1 MRREKATVRA
11 LRRVNRSAVLWPL
24 FLEGPLTRVVLAR
37 LTGLSSG
44 TITNVTGALLEEGLI
59 VEVGLEESD
68 GGRPRVLLQVN
79 PEFGATVGVEV
90 GETGIRVEGFDL
102 RMRVAGAAD
111 VSLHPMQH
119 DASVTI
125 KEIARAIEK
134 LQAQFSAEGRRLL
147 GVGIAVPGIVDHRDG
162 DGRVHA
168 PNIGWRD
175 VPLEKLVQER
185 VGVPVFTENGAKA
198 LGQAEMWLGAGRG
211 ARHSVVTLWGTGVG
225 AAIFTNGTLYRGAT
239 SSAGEWGHTSI
250 NVGGKRCRCGG
261 AGCLEGYIGAGALLE
276 EWRKAD
282 PTVAPPADPDA
293 EDWADSLLAAS
304 SSNEAAA
311 AVLERAATYF
321 GAAAANLA
329 NLFNPERIIIGGWL
343 GCKLGPAL
351 LSRIRRAVTDQAL
364 EYTASQVTIEVGRL
378 GTEAVALGA
387 STLVVDD
394 LLSNGGVPAAG
405 RHERRVRLA

>member
-1 MRREKATVRA
+1 VRD

-44 TITNVTGALLEEGLI
+44 TVTNVTAALLEEGLI
-59 VEVGLEESD
+59 AEVGLEESD

-79 PEFGATVGVEV
+79 PEFGATVGVEI
-90 GETGIRVEGFDL
+90 GETGIRVEAFDL

-111 VSLHPMQH
+111 VGLHPMHH

-125 KEIARAIEK
+125 EQIGRAVEK
-134 LQAQFSAEGRRLL
+134 LQVQFTAEGRRLL

-175 VPLEKLVQER
+175 VPLERLVQEQ
-185 VGVPVFTENGAKA
+185 VGVPVFAENGAKA

-211 ARHSVVTLWGTGVG
+211 AQHSVVTLWGTGVG

-250 NVGGKRCRCGG
+250 AVGGKRCRCGG
-261 AGCLEGYIGAGALLE
+261 AGCLEAYIGAGGLLE
-276 EWRKAD
+276 EWCSAD
-282 PTVAPPADPDA
+282 PAVAPPEDPDA
-293 EDWADSLLAAS
+293 EDWADSLLEAS

-321 GAAAANLA
+321 GVAAANLA

-343 GCKLGPAL
+343 GCKFGPAL
-351 LSRIRRAVTDQAL
+351 LGRIRRAVTDQAL
-364 EYTASQVTIEVGRL
+364 EYTASQVTIEVARL

-405 RHERRVRLA
+405 RNERRVRLA